1 MEMRI
6 FFFISQSQIIAN
18 FWLTCRAVLV
28 IVLIKILTFTCEYR
42 TKFYC
47 NLSFTQKKSSE
58 TSLASSI
65 AIIPSLK
72 HTPPPNSVEIICKP
86 AWVFVPNLPFAYAI
100 HGLTIRPDVEI
111 YTMKYYT
118 TALELNRKSNVFRHL
133 NITIYSN

>member
-18 FWLTCRAVLV
+18 FRLTCRAVLV

-47 NLSFTQKKSSE
+47 NLSFTQKISSE

-72 HTPPPNSVEIICKP
+72 HTPPQLSRNY
-86 AWVFVPNLPFAYAI
+86 L
-100 HGLTIRPDVEI
+100 
-111 YTMKYYT
+111 
-118 TALELNRKSNVFRHL
+118 
-133 NITIYSN
+133 